1 MSEVRIELEVFKCSH
16 SFRIFLWLVQNIKM
30 SGPLTKSNKKY
41 IRPISDENS
50 DFELYTQGSA
60 HQSVGTIN

>member
-1 MSEVRIELEVFKCSH
+1 
-16 SFRIFLWLVQNIKM
+16 M

-60 HQSVGTIN
+60 HQSVGTINIILTRLLT